1 MRITPSNE
9 LKHIIRILESCENES
24 HIQTTEV
31 MFKNFVNKWKTK
43 VDSKE
48 LTEYITNFN
57 IELETKKTKICYLQ

>member
-43 VDSKE
+43 IDSTE
-48 LTEYITNFN
+48 LTGYITNFN

>member
-1 MRITPSNE
+1 MKITPSNE

-43 VDSKE
+43 VDSTE

>member
-43 VDSKE
+43 VDSTE

>member
-43 VDSKE
+43 IDSTE